1 MASDLRAILSLEVPF
16 IVLLG
21 ERQMKLAEVIAL
33 STGSIIELPKNA
45 DDELTVLVNNKPV
58 GAGVAVK
65 VGENYGVRI
74 TFVGDLKSRI
84 LALNES
90 SAPKAGDP
98 DAMGTDEAA
107 ALAEAMLAGQ

>member
-21 ERQMKLAEVIAL
+21 ERQMKLAEVVAL
-33 STGSIIELPKNA
+33 SSGSILELPKNA
-45 DDELTVLVNNKPV
+45 DDELTVLVNNKPM
-58 GAGVAVK
+58 GTGVAVK

-74 TFVGDLKSRI
+74 AFVGDLKSRI
-84 LALNES
+84 LALNEAAAAKVAS
-90 SAPKAGDP
+90 PTVDS
-98 DAMGTDEAA
+98 DEAA